1 MSTTVTYKGKTLT
14 TVKDTTMILNTA
26 GTWME
31 DNITLTDDTGD
42 EQYLY
47 QDANGYI
54 CISDTLPPSTALKIL
69 SVIPKSEITLAV
81 LVDSLGNTLVDS
93 SGNEIITVSKG
104 ENNG

>member
-47 QDANGYI
+47 QDVDGYI
-54 CISDTLPPSTALKIL
+54 RISDTFPTNVAIKIL
-69 SVIPKSEITLAV
+69 TIIPKNETNINM

-93 SGNEIITVSKG
+93 GDNEIITVKE

>member
-14 TVKDTTMILNTA
+14 TVKDTTTILNTA

-47 QDANGYI
+47 QDVDGYI
-54 CISDTLPPSTALKIL
+54 RISNTFPTSVAIKIL
-69 SVIPKSEITLAV
+69 TIIPKNEININM
-81 LVDSLGNTLVDS
+81 LVDSSGNTLVDS
-93 SGNEIITVSKG
+93 DGNEIITVKE